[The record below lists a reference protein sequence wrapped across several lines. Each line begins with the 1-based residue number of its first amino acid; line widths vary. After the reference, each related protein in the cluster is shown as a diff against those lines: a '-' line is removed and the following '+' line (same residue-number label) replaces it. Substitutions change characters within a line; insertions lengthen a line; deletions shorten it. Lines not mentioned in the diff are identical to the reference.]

1 MIASQTIS
9 TGARPFA
16 GTRVASKFARNGS
29 RVCMKAGNWLP
40 GSDTPAYLENLPA
53 SYGFGELLTC
63 RKGKGGVAWLKSHRV
78 CSGLGAS
85 RVSQDVVSRAPS
97 LCQGPFDSVFRAID
111 LKNFPP
117 LMQHWLLCRPL
128 EAW

>member
-63 RKGKGGVAWLKSHRV
+63 RKGKGRG
-78 CSGLGAS
+78 GLGLKAIVCVPDS
-85 RVSQDVVSRAPS
+85 GRPEFLRMLFRVHRPYARGRLT
-97 LCQGPFDSVFRAID
+97 LCFMRSI
-111 LKNFPP
+111 
-117 LMQHWLLCRPL
+117 
-128 EAW
+128 

>member
-53 SYGFGELLTC
+53 SYGFGELLTS
-63 RKGKGGVAWLKSHRV
+63 RKEREWGGRGGWLGLKASVRVPTRGVESFSACARMLLRVHRPYAR
-78 CSGLGAS
+78 GRLI
-85 RVSQDVVSRAPS
+85 
-97 LCQGPFDSVFRAID
+97 LC
-111 LKNFPP
+111 
-117 LMQHWLLCRPL
+117 LMR
-128 EAW
+128 

>member
-53 SYGFGELLTC
+53 SYGFGELLTS
-63 RKGKGGVAWLKSHRV
+63 RKGREVGGAWLKSQRV
-78 CSGLGAS
+78 CSDSGRSEFFLFQLERGCYFACTVLTPGA
-85 RVSQDVVSRAPS
+85 V
-97 LCQGPFDSVFRAID
+97 
-111 LKNFPP
+111 
-117 LMQHWLLCRPL
+117 
-128 EAW
+128 